1 MSGKKVKKSGKKSST
16 KTSKKV
22 KELKNTKKKVS
33 NGAEKKVSKKVESLP
48 NEKWKLIKTKSETN
62 RCLYKVSNFGR
73 AKSINKQ
80 SKVERL
86 LKPAKAAWNFLQ
98 LNLVLKNG
106 DKQGLYYHRMV
117 ADLFVKKKK
126 GKTFVVHLDGN
137 KENNHFENLKWVD
150 QKELTKIQK
159 DSGLYDSKRYLS
171 NKNVKLT
178 AAKVRSLKKHLQ
190 KGKMTRT
197 ALANKFN
204 VSMTQIKRIERG
216 ENWGDIEI

>member
-1 MSGKKVKKSGKKSST
+1 MSGKKSIKASTKKVAKKTIAKTKKADSKQKVKKET
-16 KTSKKV
+16 KV
-22 KELKNTKKKVS
+22 K
-33 NGAEKKVSKKVESLP
+33 SLP
-48 NEKWKLIKTKSETN
+48 KEIWKNIKTKSETN
-62 RCLYKVSNFGR
+62 RCVYQISNFGR
-73 AKSINKQ
+73 AKSINKK

-117 ADLFVKKKK
+117 ANAFLKKKK
-126 GKTFVVHLDGN
+126 GATFVVHLDGN
-137 KENNHFENLKWVD
+137 KENNHVENLKWVD
-150 QKELTKIQK
+150 QKTLTEIQK
-159 DSGLYDSKRYLS
+159 ENGLYDSKRYLK

-190 KGKMTRT
+190 KGKLTKT
-197 ALANKFN
+197 ALSAKYK

-216 ENWGDIEI
+216 ENWGEITID

>member
-1 MSGKKVKKSGKKSST
+1 MSGKNSIKARTKKTVKKTSQRTIGKAKKTDSKT
-16 KTSKKV
+16 KLDKQS
-22 KELKNTKKKVS
+22 
-33 NGAEKKVSKKVESLP
+33 KVESLP
-48 NEKWKLIKTKSETN
+48 NEIWKAIETKSETN
-62 RCLYKVSNFGR
+62 RCNYQISNFGR
-73 AKSINKQ
+73 ARSINKN

-117 ADLFVKKKK
+117 ANTFLKKKK
-126 GKTFVVHLDGN
+126 DLNFVIHLDGN
-137 KENNHFENLKWVD
+137 KENNHVDNLKWVNQKTLTEI
-150 QKELTKIQK
+150 QKEN
-159 DSGLYDSKRYLS
+159 GLYDSKRYLK

-178 AAKVRSLKKHLQ
+178 AAKVRSLKKHLK

-197 ALANKFN
+197 ALSEKFK

-216 ENWGDIEI
+216 ENWGEITID